1 MNNNVILTENFLK
14 YSGPN
19 NLFKYSILYGGI
31 FTPYTCTINY
41 VNMQKIVY
49 KQDNYVYMQVTNPL
63 KNQFLYE

>member
-31 FTPYTCTINY
+31 FTPYTCKINY
-41 VNMQKIVY
+41 VNMQKIVS
-49 KQDNYVYMQVTNPL
+49 TNKIIMFTCKL
-63 KNQFLYE
+63 QIL

>member
-41 VNMQKIVY
+41 VNMQKIVS
-49 KQDNYVYMQVTNPL
+49 TNKIIMFTCKL
-63 KNQFLYE
+63 QIL